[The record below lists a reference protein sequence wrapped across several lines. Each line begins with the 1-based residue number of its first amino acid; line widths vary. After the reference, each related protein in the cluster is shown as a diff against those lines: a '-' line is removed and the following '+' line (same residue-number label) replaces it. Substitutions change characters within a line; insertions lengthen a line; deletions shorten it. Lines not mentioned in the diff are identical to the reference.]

1 MSVDKLIVEVP
12 LIKNKIPDESKEYIP
27 SGIEVYFTKDP
38 KTLEQIDY
46 STI

>member
-1 MSVDKLIVEVP
+1 MSVDKLIAEVP
-12 LIKNKIPDESKEYIP
+12 AIYRIIPNEAKDYIP
-27 SGIEVYFTKDP
+27 SGIEVHFTKDP